1 MCGPDVSDLSLSLSL
16 SSTSAPLITL
26 VLLGKHGHLVHLVH
40 LHVMIDMLKVFSN
53 HSYYL
58 ALRLPLIPLV
68 LPGKLGHLV
77 NLVHQVHVM
86 IGIFYSGQ
94 IYLQKHTGCSL
105 KLFLRVCVCQP
116 CVRRR
121 SVKGVSV
128 VVFIFLLQFFH
139 ILFSFQFS
147 SSSVFFIFSSVFMF
161 SVFSLHV

>member
-1 MCGPDVSDLSLSLSL
+1 MTHIILHFGFL
-16 SSTSAPLITL
+16 LIT
-26 VLLGKHGHLVHLVH
+26 
-40 LHVMIDMLKVFSN
+40 
-53 HSYYL
+53 
-58 ALRLPLIPLV
+58 LV
-68 LPGKLGHLV
+68 LPGKLGNLV

-128 VVFIFLLQFFH
+128 VVFIYLLQFFH

-161 SVFSLHV
+161 LLSFFSFFSPCLIQQNISPKTCRV